1 MTVSEDWRLETP
13 MGYSDEVFTDVAE
26 NLALDEALLIQGDL
40 GKGFPVL
47 RVWEPRSLAVVLG
60 ASRKLRDDVLVDRC
74 MEDGIPIARRSS
86 GGGTV
91 VIGPGTLNA
100 TVVLPDDA
108 GPGLGA
114 VDVAQRFV
122 MERFARSLRVVEPG
136 VEVLGLGDLT
146 VAGRKFVGSAQRRLK
161 RWFLVHLTLLYDFP
175 LELISRYL
183 AQPGRQPSYRQG
195 RSHEDFLMNLGT
207 TRKIA
212 LDALRQAWL
221 PSSQGMPPV
230 TIPRDLIDSLVQER
244 FSNQAWIERF

>member
-1 MTVSEDWRLETP
+1 

-195 RSHEDFLMNLGT
+195 RSHEDFLMNLPISRT
-207 TRKIA
+207 ILCDLIRST
-212 LDALRQAWL
+212 WS
-221 PSSQGMPPV
+221 PSSLLTATSDVPQ
-230 TIPRDLIDSLVQER
+230 DLLENLLAEKFANRS
-244 FSNQAWIERF
+244 WIERL